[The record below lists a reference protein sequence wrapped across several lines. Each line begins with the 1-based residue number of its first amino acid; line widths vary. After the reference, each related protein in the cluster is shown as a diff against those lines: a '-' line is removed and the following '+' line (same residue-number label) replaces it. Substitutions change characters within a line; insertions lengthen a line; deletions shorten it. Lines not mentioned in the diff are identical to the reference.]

1 MNSSCSM
8 KHKEE
13 SEFFSTTTT
22 LLLKISLHNTDIRNN
37 GIYFL
42 TQNVFLSD
50 TQLKHYL
57 NNASRNLEEG
67 SGVIVEEDHE
77 QDFLLVSYVSHSSID
92 TFNYYK
98 DFCCCYQSLGICL
111 RSLTL
116 NMDVNMVCYC
126 LKELENSACYRCRV
140 IGNIYATYRTKKK
153 KIPSLL
159 CSICNSFVK
168 VLSLSV
174 EVSWLKKQPMD
185 KIWNYKIRILV
196 AEQAVM
202 ENAMAWLSTLGGA
215 YSALGD
221 QFQYCAIEAGRI
233 SMQQLKVAL
242 RLGEPLLICR
252 CRIFIAMSLLQLG
265 YLKDTKH
272 IIWSQYKF
280 AKSAY
285 GQKDFR
291 LSNMCK
297 AVWAH
302 LKYQWNQCKVR
313 PTNEV
318 DKR

>member
-1 MNSSCSM
+1 MWFVIICVSVCDSSLRYSP
-8 KHKEE
+8 
-13 SEFFSTTTT
+13 
-22 LLLKISLHNTDIRNN
+22 LKVT
-37 GIYFL
+37 G
-42 TQNVFLSD
+42 
-50 TQLKHYL
+50 
-57 NNASRNLEEG
+57 
-67 SGVIVEEDHE
+67 
-77 QDFLLVSYVSHSSID
+77 
-92 TFNYYK
+92 
-98 DFCCCYQSLGICL
+98 
-111 RSLTL
+111 
-116 NMDVNMVCYC
+116 
-126 LKELENSACYRCRV
+126 
-140 IGNIYATYRTKKK
+140 
-153 KIPSLL
+153 
-159 CSICNSFVK
+159 
-168 VLSLSV
+168 
-174 EVSWLKKQPMD
+174 
-185 KIWNYKIRILV
+185 NYKIRILV